1 MYRKNEAHPI
11 SAFPSADPAER
22 RAAIQLAEQERA
34 QSRNRELESQTAM
47 HIAPDERIRIWE
59 RLHALRLPTS
69 ASHPLMALIA
79 TQTNLTLRDLR
90 DEQERR
96 RTSSPAVFSTPA

>member
-1 MYRKNEAHPI
+1 MYRKTETHPI
-11 SAFPSADPAER
+11 SSFPSADPAER
-22 RAAIQLAEQERA
+22 RAAVQLAEQERA
-34 QSRNRELESQTAM
+34 QSRSRELESQTAT

-79 TQTNLTLRDLR
+79 AQTNLSVGELR

-96 RTSSPAVFSTPA
+96 RSPAATLSTPA